1 MSYRLMDRLTHRF
14 TRRRFAAASAWL
26 AAACLLLAAPA
37 APRAQSNDPSFNLV
51 NRSGQTINEIY
62 VSGVS
67 QSNWGRDWLGQNV
80 LPDGQS
86 FPVRMQAGQ
95 ECSNDIRVVYAN
107 GNAEERRRVNTCNLT
122 EVGFGTQ
129 AQAAPPQQPS
139 GQNPSFNLVSNSGR
153 TINEIYVSLATDS
166 NWGQDRL
173 GQNVL
178 PAGQSFAVRLP
189 VGDCVYDI
197 RVVYNDNSAAEKR
210 RVNTCELTNV
220 TFP

>member
-1 MSYRLMDRLTHRF
+1 MSHFLNRMIPAGAFL
-14 TRRRFAAASAWL
+14 AWL
-26 AAACLLLAAPA
+26 AASLALAAAASPA
-37 APRAQSNDPSFNLV
+37 AAQSNDPSFNLV

-62 VSGVS
+62 VSGAS
-67 QSNWGRDWLGQNV
+67 QNNWGRDWLGQNV
-80 LPDGQS
+80 LPNGQS
-86 FPVRMQAGQ
+86 WPIRIPQGQ
-95 ECSNDIRVVYAN
+95 ECTNDIRVVYAN
-107 GNAEERRRVNTCNLT
+107 GSADERRRVNTCNLT
-122 EVGFGTQ
+122 EVVFGTQ
-129 AQAAPPQQPS
+129 AQAPQGPQGPQATPPAAA
-139 GQNPSFNLVSNSGR
+139 QNPSFNLVNNSGR
-153 TINEIYVSLATDS
+153 TINEVYVSLATDN
-166 NWGQDRL
+166 NWGADRL